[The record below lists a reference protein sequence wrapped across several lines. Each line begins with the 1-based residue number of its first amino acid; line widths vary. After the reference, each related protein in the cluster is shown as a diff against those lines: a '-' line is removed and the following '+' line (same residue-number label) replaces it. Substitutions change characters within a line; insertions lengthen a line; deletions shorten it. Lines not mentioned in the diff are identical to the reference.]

1 MSAHRIL
8 TTHVGSL
15 PRPAALRQLLLA
27 SNQGAAVDP
36 AHFAAVGAQSV
47 ADIVKRQREVGIDI
61 VSDGEMMKISY
72 STYIL
77 KRVSGMEMAVG
88 GGSDFR
94 TPDAD
99 KFPDF
104 SEARKKFGTGPTSIR
119 KPVCTGAIKY
129 VDDSE
134 ARQDIAAFL
143 AALKQS
149 PGKAFMNAA
158 SPGVLAVFIAN
169 QHYPTE
175 DAYVGALADAMRTE
189 YRLIADAG
197 LTIQV
202 DCPDLA
208 MSRHRF
214 YAGVSEEEF
223 TRILHRN
230 VEMLNH
236 ALAGIPAAQVRLHIC
251 WGNYPGPHTYD
262 YPVAK
267 LFPAL
272 NKANVG
278 AFVFEAA
285 NPRHDHEWED
295 WAGAKLRDDVTLI
308 PGVID
313 SSCNF
318 VEHPRLVAQRIR
330 RYVDIVGAERVV
342 AGVDCGFGTFALQQ
356 PYVFESV
363 AWAKLQALAEGA
375 AIASERVNR

>member
-1 MSAHRIL
+1 MATAHRIE

-27 SNQGAAVDP
+27 TNQGNAVDP
-36 AHFAAVGAQSV
+36 AHFQKVGKDAVAG
-47 ADIVKRQREVGIDI
+47 IVRRQREAGVDI

-77 KRVSGMEMAVG
+77 RRVTGLELASG

-99 KFPDF
+99 RFPDF
-104 SEARKKFGTGPTSIR
+104 SEARAKAGTGPTSIR
-119 KPVCTGAIKY
+119 KPVCTGPIRY

-134 ARQDIAAFL
+134 ARQDIDAFV

-149 PGKAFMNAA
+149 PGKGFMNAA

-169 QHYPTE
+169 QHYASE
-175 DAYVGALADAMRTE
+175 DEYVAALADAMRHE

-214 YAGVSEEEF
+214 YAGVSEDEF

-230 VEMLNH
+230 VELLNH
-236 ALAGIPAAQVRLHIC
+236 ALSGIPADKVRLHIC

-272 NKANVG
+272 AKANVG
-278 AFVFEAA
+278 EIGRAHV
-285 NPRHDHEWED
+285 
-295 WAGAKLRDDVTLI
+295 
-308 PGVID
+308 
-313 SSCNF
+313 
-318 VEHPRLVAQRIR
+318 
-330 RYVDIVGAERVV
+330 
-342 AGVDCGFGTFALQQ
+342 
-356 PYVFESV
+356 
-363 AWAKLQALAEGA
+363 
-375 AIASERVNR
+375 